1 MIFFQ
6 CPLRN
11 TPSTNDSK
19 GAALDLMGTSVCQ
32 PFTWFSP
39 QQNNC
44 HLKIKKKKKKFKDYL
59 ALSLPY
65 EKDATPLHLLILHN
79 LWNFI
84 QNLIRHLS

>member
-44 HLKIKKKKKKFKDYL
+44 HLKIKKKKKKVQRLSCPLSPLREGRYTSSL
-59 ALSLPY
+59 AY
-65 EKDATPLHLLILHN
+65 FA
-79 LWNFI
+79 
-84 QNLIRHLS
+84 